1 MASGATVQLAALFVM
16 GGLGT
21 VANPGMGINRAVTA
35 MVTLFSAGFSIGWAP
50 LSHVVAAEI
59 PSSRLRDQT
68 YALGSFFNIVVQFAI
83 SFSIPYL
90 LYEPYAALGSKV
102 GFIFGSTAVCALI
115 FTVFCVPEC
124 KGKSL
129 DEIDQL
135 FIQGTPMRK
144 FRTAKV
150 DILALEVG
158 AKGDQAAKQT
168 VTQVHV
174 ERGDKSV

>member
-1 MASGATVQLAALFVM
+1 MAIGSSIQIIALFIM

-21 VANPGMGINRAVTA
+21 ISNPGMTVNRVVTA
-35 MVTLFSAGFSIGWAP
+35 TVTIFMAGFSLGWAP

-68 YALGSFFNIVVQFAI
+68 YVLGSAFNIVVQFAI

-102 GFIFGSTAVCALI
+102 GFIFGATAVCTLL
-115 FTVFCVPEC
+115 FTLLCVPEC

-135 FIQGTPMRK
+135 FIQGTPLRK
-144 FRTAKV
+144 FGKATVVMPELENSDLKV
-150 DILALEVG
+150 ATHE
-158 AKGDQAAKQT
+158 
-168 VTQVHV
+168 
-174 ERGDKSV
+174 ESVVVNGGKD